1 MLMPAIFHDDFDLFD
16 RFVDDDWFD
25 DREFKNLEKKLY
37 GHRAKNVMNTDI
49 KETDHGY
56 EMLIDLPGF
65 AKEDVKVELNDGYLI
80 VSAEKGFDKN
90 ESDSKEDAKKGKY
103 IRKERY
109 SGSCKR
115 SFYVGDAI
123 TQEDI
128 KASFKHGI
136 LTLDIPKKDKKALD
150 TAKYIAIEG

>member
-1 MLMPAIFHDDFDLFD
+1 
-16 RFVDDDWFD
+16 
-25 DREFKNLEKKLY
+25 
-37 GHRAKNVMNTDI
+37 MNTDI
-49 KETDHGY
+49 KETDNGY

-90 ESDSKEDAKKGKY
+90 ESDSKDDKKNDKY

-123 TQEDI
+123 TEEDI